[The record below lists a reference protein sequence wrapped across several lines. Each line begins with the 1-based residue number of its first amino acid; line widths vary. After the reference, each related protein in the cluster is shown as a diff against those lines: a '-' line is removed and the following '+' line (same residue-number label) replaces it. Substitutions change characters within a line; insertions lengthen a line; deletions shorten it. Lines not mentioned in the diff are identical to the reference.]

1 MAMKKKLSV
10 REYVYVASMLF
21 GMFFG
26 AGNLIFPVAVG
37 QEAGRNVWQAAAGLM
52 ITGVGLPLL
61 GVAALG
67 ISRSKGLYDLS
78 SKAGRPYGLFF
89 TCLLYLTIGPFFAI
103 PRCAN
108 TSFTVGLEQILPE
121 SGLLA
126 AAGKDFDLDRQDPQ
140 PDVSALPRR
149 AGDGGADLAR
159 DADQAGGAGG
169 RLCAAAFL

>member
-89 TCLLYLTIGPFFAI
+89 TCLLYLTIGPFLRFRAARTRRLRWGWNRFCLKTAMCSFI
-103 PRCAN
+103 SCCFPRC
-108 TSFTVGLEQILPE
+108 FL
-121 SGLLA
+121 
-126 AAGKDFDLDRQDPQ
+126 RQRC
-140 PDVSALPRR
+140 SSRC
-149 AGDGGADLAR
+149 
-159 DADQAGGAGG
+159 G
-169 RLCAAAFL
+169 RERF